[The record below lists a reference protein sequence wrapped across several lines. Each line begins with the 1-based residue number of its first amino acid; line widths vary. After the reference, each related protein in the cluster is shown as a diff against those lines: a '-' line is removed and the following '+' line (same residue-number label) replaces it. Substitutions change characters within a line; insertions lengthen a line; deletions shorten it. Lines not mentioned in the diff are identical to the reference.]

1 MNTYNEKEIIALLQD
16 PARQKE
22 AFECIVNEYSEQL
35 YWQIRRMV
43 LSHEDANDLLQNTF
57 IKAWTNLEY
66 FRAEAKMSTWLYRI
80 ALNECLTFL
89 NKQRATNQL
98 SIDDADA
105 DMVNKLES
113 DTYFNGDETQI
124 LFQKALLTLP
134 EKQRIVFNL
143 KYFQEMKYEDM
154 SEILGTSIGALKASY
169 HHAVKKIENFLKDEL
184 QLELSKFRIAKIKQ
198 GCNFVGFRTW
208 KRVKFIRKHTLHNF
222 SKAVKLQ
229 KEASIIS
236 ILGHA
241 KHSSSHKYLISK
253 IGAA

>member
-113 DTYFNGDETQI
+113 DTYFNGDGGYI
-124 LFQKALLTLP
+124 SS
-134 EKQRIVFNL
+134 
-143 KYFQEMKYEDM
+143 FQERGDEVFYPFYLFLFCGKQGDCRFLSMTLY
-154 SEILGTSIGALKASY
+154 SFQFLVLGNALGTLC
-169 HHAVKKIENFLKDEL
+169 D
-184 QLELSKFRIAKIKQ
+184 
-198 GCNFVGFRTW
+198 
-208 KRVKFIRKHTLHNF
+208 FIRGAITFTKLHHF
-222 SKAVKLQ
+222 RAD
-229 KEASIIS
+229 
-236 ILGHA
+236 
-241 KHSSSHKYLISK
+241 
-253 IGAA
+253 